1 MLWTIRPSPLSSE
14 MFGNNFARQMN
25 DLNLFALSCLFHE
38 NKELKDIPFSAFR
51 VSWNNTDNGKIT
63 SITVLLGSFIRS
75 WWSTLLPPVASR
87 VRRCLIFGFTSH
99 ILKIRQQTTV
109 FTQRIHMN
117 TKLSTTISYSLNNLL
132 HYVCVPVH
140 KKTTTTKP
148 HGFKENVKT
157 FTLII
162 PEIGKIAL
170 FFNQNCLTAE
180 V

>member
-1 MLWTIRPSPLSSE
+1 MMI
-14 MFGNNFARQMN
+14 
-25 DLNLFALSCLFHE
+25 D
-38 NKELKDIPFSAFR
+38 
-51 VSWNNTDNGKIT
+51 
-63 SITVLLGSFIRS
+63 
-75 WWSTLLPPVASR
+75 PPPSR

-109 FTQRIHMN
+109 LTQRIHMN

-170 FFNQNCLTAE
+170 FFNQNCLTRGVTALTRAVSGE
-180 V
+180 KQIYSGNLEILPGIGKPGKFFRKYEIFSGH

>member
-1 MLWTIRPSPLSSE
+1 MMI
-14 MFGNNFARQMN
+14 
-25 DLNLFALSCLFHE
+25 D
-38 NKELKDIPFSAFR
+38 
-51 VSWNNTDNGKIT
+51 
-63 SITVLLGSFIRS
+63 
-75 WWSTLLPPVASR
+75 PPPSR

-109 FTQRIHMN
+109 LTQRIHMN

-170 FFNQNCLTAE
+170 FFNQNCLTVFNSRSLIACTSYE
-180 V
+180 TINSRFFVFNKILYHLISVSFYVECTHHICLHFIPS

>member
-1 MLWTIRPSPLSSE
+1 MMI
-14 MFGNNFARQMN
+14 
-25 DLNLFALSCLFHE
+25 D
-38 NKELKDIPFSAFR
+38 
-51 VSWNNTDNGKIT
+51 
-63 SITVLLGSFIRS
+63 
-75 WWSTLLPPVASR
+75 PPPSR

-109 FTQRIHMN
+109 LTQRIHMN

-132 HYVCVPVH
+132 HYICVPVH

-148 HGFKENVKT
+148 HGFKESVKT

-162 PEIGKIAL
+162 PGIGKMAL

-180 V
+180 VSSRVRLTKPLIRVSSCLTKFCTIWSQFHSTLNVLITFVFISFQAQGNCVDDTIDLFG

>member
-1 MLWTIRPSPLSSE
+1 MVVII
-14 MFGNNFARQMN
+14 
-25 DLNLFALSCLFHE
+25 D
-38 NKELKDIPFSAFR
+38 
-51 VSWNNTDNGKIT
+51 
-63 SITVLLGSFIRS
+63 
-75 WWSTLLPPVASR
+75 PPPSR
-87 VRRCLIFGFTSH
+87 VRQCLILGFTSH
-99 ILKIRQQTTV
+99 VLKIRQQTTV

-140 KKTTTTKP
+140 KKKTTTAKP

-180 V
+180 VSLDIWGYQALAWVLRFLFSSCTSHNASTSLRTQAMKLHRHFYHFKYSLRVDKNIWGEYSSFFKPST